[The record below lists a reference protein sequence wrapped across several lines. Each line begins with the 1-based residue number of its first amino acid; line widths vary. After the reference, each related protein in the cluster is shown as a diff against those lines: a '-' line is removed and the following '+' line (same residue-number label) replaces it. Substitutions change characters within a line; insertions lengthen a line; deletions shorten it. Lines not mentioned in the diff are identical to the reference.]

1 MSLPKYLLEAY
12 ENIPSD
18 QNINVLMRH
27 SIRFPIES
35 DAEVFTAQLT
45 PEGEGLASDFGA
57 WLDKRFKIGKIF
69 TSPITRC
76 IETGRYLAKG
86 AGNGKVILPDPV
98 LAHPNENG
106 EYDSLGEFLD
116 SGDWPLRIRQIAER
130 MFPDDHSVGLNFLIT
145 HDTVLALMAAFWL
158 DMDIR
163 DPQDWPQ
170 YLEPMFFWKAN
181 GKMIISFRGNEYSV
195 DQ

>member
-18 QNINVLMRH
+18 QSINVLMRH

-45 PEGEGLASDFGA
+45 PEGENLASDFGA
-57 WLDKRFKIGKIF
+57 WLHKRYKLGKIL

-76 IETGRYLAKG
+76 IETGRFLAKG

-98 LAHPNENG
+98 LSHPNKNG

-116 SGDWPLRIRQIAER
+116 TGDWPLRIRQIAEK

-145 HDTVLALMAAFWL
+145 HDTVLALMAAYWL

-163 DPQDWPQ
+163 APQDWPQ
-170 YLEPMFFWKAN
+170 YLEPMFFWKSD
-181 GKMIISFRGNEYSV
+181 GKMVVSFRGNEYRV
-195 DQ
+195 RK